1 MIIMRLLRFKPL
13 WFYFTN
19 RQILNAI
26 QIIQVTPIQYRMQK
40 NIFRFFFILILI
52 VISYSRISAQEE
64 RKVSLSVFTGAAF
77 FPGEK
82 KNNANLA
89 TRVLGGFK
97 PTPLIG
103 IGAFYRVSKRIKIGE
118 SYNYL
123 FATNAD
129 NRKLTSHTFR
139 TTFKY
144 YLLTDTKIKPYVTG
158 SFNVNLLTLN
168 RTAKDYLYVPNSSAS
183 NNVIGNGLTVD
194 SIHYRENAL
203 KLSNLPVFGTSI
215 GAGFEVKLSN
225 RFSAFAEY
233 TLNANSGKQNNL
245 IKEYYFS
252 NQHNFIYQTATAGI
266 TINLL
271 KPQKQLLATL
281 SREDWKNNRSIDVK
295 GTIIY
300 KNPDKPY
307 NKIIQVEKTDTLEKI
322 LGINPTEEKGIVF
335 FSKGI
340 EPGDYQFMLP
350 KYKKRIIRA
359 DLQILNYNRIEIQDD
374 ELELD
379 MVEDEVS
386 ENILSRDAS
395 FAVLLR
401 EGFQHEVELTTTA
414 ENIMGKF
421 TPSDTN
427 CRVRIIL
434 ADQYDSVI
442 SYIDTIKNN
451 EFNFVNIL
459 PGNYKVSF
467 QRLNNQCAKTEFNYS
482 FTGSTPF
489 LKRQSNQ
496 NEPEDTIPS
505 YSINGKITTSE
516 TKPEAPKG
524 TVVKLIDPTGR
535 VEASN
540 GLGGPKTNF
549 LYTNLRSPNYNAVY
563 EDPSY
568 KASMGYKVLDKKS
581 SVIREVKLGPSKK
594 ASAGSVIVK
603 GSVGGLPNAS
613 QAKTI
618 SVLLVDSTGKV
629 KQKIPINENGT
640 FSFNDLARNKY
651 RVVYESTDPLI
662 RGNLTYNTFDKS
674 IKTTK
679 IILPELSASIE
690 EVDTIHYYKN
700 GQVVIIDTTKS
711 ASQGVMK
718 KSNPATKKTPLVKSK
733 EGPVRYLYTQF
744 MPGITYNDLGL
755 EVKPEGYGVQIASFF
770 INSNLEKFCQRIKTK
785 GEKNI
790 FIQVIQKDKNNL
802 EAGLIYRVIIGAD
815 TDKDK
820 MVRKV
825 PSYIDKGYD
834 AVLRKHLN

>member
-1 MIIMRLLRFKPL
+1 
-13 WFYFTN
+13 
-19 RQILNAI
+19 
-26 QIIQVTPIQYRMQK
+26 
-40 NIFRFFFILILI
+40 
-52 VISYSRISAQEE
+52 
-64 RKVSLSVFTGAAF
+64 
-77 FPGEK
+77 
-82 KNNANLA
+82 
-89 TRVLGGFK
+89 
-97 PTPLIG
+97 
-103 IGAFYRVSKRIKIGE
+103 
-118 SYNYL
+118 
-123 FATNAD
+123 
-129 NRKLTSHTFR
+129 
-139 TTFKY
+139 
-144 YLLTDTKIKPYVTG
+144 
-158 SFNVNLLTLN
+158 
-168 RTAKDYLYVPNSSAS
+168 
-183 NNVIGNGLTVD
+183 
-194 SIHYRENAL
+194 
-203 KLSNLPVFGTSI
+203 
-215 GAGFEVKLSN
+215 
-225 RFSAFAEY
+225 
-233 TLNANSGKQNNL
+233 
-245 IKEYYFS
+245 
-252 NQHNFIYQTATAGI
+252 
-266 TINLL
+266 
-271 KPQKQLLATL
+271 
-281 SREDWKNNRSIDVK
+281 
-295 GTIIY
+295 
-300 KNPDKPY
+300 
-307 NKIIQVEKTDTLEKI
+307 
-322 LGINPTEEKGIVF
+322 
-335 FSKGI
+335 
-340 EPGDYQFMLP
+340 
-350 KYKKRIIRA
+350 
-359 DLQILNYNRIEIQDD
+359 
-374 ELELD
+374 
-379 MVEDEVS
+379 
-386 ENILSRDAS
+386 
-395 FAVLLR
+395 
-401 EGFQHEVELTTTA
+401 
-414 ENIMGKF
+414 
-421 TPSDTN
+421 
-427 CRVRIIL
+427 
-434 ADQYDSVI
+434 
-442 SYIDTIKNN
+442 
-451 EFNFVNIL
+451 
-459 PGNYKVSF
+459 
-467 QRLNNQCAKTEFNYS
+467 
-482 FTGSTPF
+482 
-489 LKRQSNQ
+489 
-496 NEPEDTIPS
+496 
-505 YSINGKITTSE
+505 TTSE